1 METTITRIGN
11 SAGVRIPSAILK
23 ACRMKN
29 GDKVKIIT
37 EGRKII
43 LVLENP
49 FAELDALMCDDGR
62 DALEIAAEL
71 RNTRVNDREI
81 DF

>member
-1 METTITRIGN
+1 METSITRIGN

-23 ACRMKN
+23 NCRMKN
-29 GDKVKIIT
+29 GDKVKIT
-37 EGRKII
+37 SEGRKIVI
-43 LVLENP
+43 EMANP
-49 FAELDALMCDDGR
+49 FAELDALMDDDGR